1 MNFIDFLALIPLFL
15 TILLESI
22 KDLAIMGKAG
32 EKNLR
37 IFFVRNK
44 LDFKLDFYI
53 AA

>member
-32 EKNLR
+32 
-37 IFFVRNK
+37 NK
-44 LDFKLDFYI
+44 MQKVFYCKKKI
-53 AA
+53 VLQV